1 MKGELTQDQPF
12 IAADE
17 HLMRLLSVCAP
28 PSVYLLAVPKKA
40 FSDPLE
46 RLIAREFL
54 LFGVQGETI
63 LVSAAAELLGTD
75 QDSVLDVLARLE
87 KLGLL
92 EVSWLDVTR
101 AGGCLVHVVGTHKL
115 IVELVA
121 ARDEIRANREAAVE
135 QLLTLEERARIEEDK
150 RLARQ
155 EQSWTLAEPLKTR
168 EVADRVTPQ
177 DSSKA
182 AIGARARRYA
192 EATRHVKQAT
202 AERVAEA
209 RGNLAA
215 RVRQDAVGKWCFKH
229 QGKQYRY
236 ATKEFAVE
244 KLCELTSVS
253 QGSAMFEIQ
262 SKMTEINSERLKN

>member
-1 MKGELTQDQPF
+1 MKKELSQDQPF

-17 HLMRLLSVCAP
+17 HLMRLLQVSAP
-28 PSVYLLAVPKKA
+28 PSVYLLAVPRKA
-40 FSDPLE
+40 FKDPLE
-46 RLIAREFL
+46 RLIAREFI

-63 LVSAAAELLGTD
+63 LVTAAAELLGTN
-75 QDSVLDVLARLE
+75 QDRVLDVLARLE

-92 EVSWLDVTR
+92 EVSWLDVTK

-155 EQSWTLAEPLKTR
+155 EQSWALAESLKGR

-182 AIGARARRYA
+182 AIGARARRWA
-192 EATRHVKQAT
+192 EATRHVKQST
-202 AERVAEA
+202 AERIAKKKRELTNQI
-209 RGNLAA
+209 REI
-215 RVRQDAVGKWCFKH
+215 DGKWLF
-229 QGKQYRY
+229 QYGGKNYRFL
-236 ATKEFAVE
+236 TKEGALQ
-244 KLCELTSVS
+244 KLCTLKGVS
-253 QGSAMFEIQ
+253 
-262 SKMTEINSERLKN
+262 